1 MNQPLLLFYFIVI
14 INSLSAQKLVRINS
28 KTPICT
34 IEGDGIPKDRFTEK
48 ASEEITKTIE
58 NICRIMG
65 VSPNIFIVE
74 AANVA
79 NAEALILEG
88 KRYIYYSPFYINQI
102 KSNSQ
107 TDWSMI
113 YVLSHE
119 IGHHANYHTLDTLN
133 LDKRQNDELIADK
146 FAGCALRHLGATL
159 KDVEKAVNVLQ
170 KEGDTKHPPRSARM
184 DFTIRGW
191 EDCAPN
197 SDIDPNPPIPKTSI
211 TKKTPPKDCAKTTGD
226 IYFKNTTER
235 PIRIHTSPQSGWY
248 DQYHFITIDP
258 GDTKGFLDLNV
269 GRQAFAIRISSG
281 GTGFED
287 YKNEEIRIEP
297 CADESQQAI
306 IIR

>member
-1 MNQPLLLFYFIVI
+1 MNQRLLLFYFIVI

-34 IEGDGIPKDRFTEK
+34 IEGDDKPKDRFTEK

-102 KSNSQ
+102 KYNSQ

-133 LDKRQNDELIADK
+133 LDKRQSDELIADK

-191 EDCAPN
+191 EDRK
-197 SDIDPNPPIPKTSI
+197 S
-211 TKKTPPKDCAKTTGD
+211 
-226 IYFKNTTER
+226 
-235 PIRIHTSPQSGWY
+235 
-248 DQYHFITIDP
+248 
-258 GDTKGFLDLNV
+258 V
-269 GRQAFAIRISSG
+269 V
-281 GTGFED
+281 
-287 YKNEEIRIEP
+287 
-297 CADESQQAI
+297 
-306 IIR
+306 